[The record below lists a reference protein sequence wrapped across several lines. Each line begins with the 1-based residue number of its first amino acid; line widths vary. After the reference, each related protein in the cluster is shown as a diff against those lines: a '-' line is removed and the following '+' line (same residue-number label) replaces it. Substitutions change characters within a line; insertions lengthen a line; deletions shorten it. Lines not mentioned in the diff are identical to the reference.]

1 MHIRFEW
8 DPGKARSNKR
18 KHGVSFEEAAT
29 VFYDE
34 NGIFIADPDVSG
46 GEERFLLI
54 GMSSK
59 PEELVVC
66 HCNREVGS
74 DSVIRII
81 NARRATKNEKAQYW
95 ERLK

>member
-8 DPGKARSNKR
+8 DAAKALSNEG
-18 KHGVSFEEAAT
+18 KHGVSFDEAGT

-34 NGIFIADPDVSG
+34 NGIFIADPDISE

-54 GMSSK
+54 GMSSN
-59 PEELVVC
+59 PRELVVC
-66 HCNREVGS
+66 HCYRKT

-81 NARRATKNEKAQYW
+81 SARRATRHERAQYW